1 MRKLL
6 AVAASAA
13 ALGLLASPAAAGDK
27 ADEVIAKKAVLKR
40 SDVPDGWQRDAET
53 GEEVGTQTGVPEC
66 KTFDRANK
74 AAAKEPHAESPNFSD
89 PDDPFQATTVESV
102 VFVFPSAKA
111 AKRYLAVYAADDL
124 LDCFDAL
131 ASDSLP
137 GAGDVGVS
145 ELEVTGGDQAVG
157 LEIEIVA
164 DDGTGTSMTFT
175 TDVFVVR
182 AGRGIV
188 GFSTQTA
195 NRSLPFASDL
205 LDTLVSRLE
214 RAL

>member
-6 AVAASAA
+6 AAAASAA
-13 ALGLLASPAAAGDK
+13 ALGLLASPAAAGDN
-27 ADEVIAKKAVLKR
+27 ADEAIAKKAVLKQ
-40 SDVPDGWQRDAET
+40 SDVPDGWKRESNT

-74 AAAKEPHAESPNFSD
+74 AAAKQPHAESPNFSD
-89 PDDPFQATTVESV
+89 PDDPLRATTVESV

-111 AKRYLAVYAADDL
+111 AKRYLAVYAAGDL

-131 ASDSLP
+131 ISASLP
-137 GAGDVGVS
+137 GAGEVGVS
-145 ELEVTGGDQAVG
+145 ELDVTGGDQAVG

-164 DDGTGTSMTFT
+164 GAGTSASMTVT
-175 TDVFVVR
+175 NDVFIVR

-195 NRSLPFASDL
+195 EGSLPFAPDL